1 MPESSDPHATAPAHP
16 AAAADAIAG
25 GPDRV
30 VAAPRGSRLAGTL
43 ASLRV
48 PVVAAPMFLVTGPD
62 LVLAACRAGIVGAF
76 PTPNARPIAVLED
89 WMARISA
96 GLAQARS
103 DQPDLRLGPWA
114 ANLVTHSSNARLP
127 EDLALIAR
135 YQPPIVITALGS
147 PKPAI
152 EVVHAYGGIVI
163 ADVVNMTLARKA
175 VAAGADGLAC
185 ICAGA
190 GGHTGHL
197 SPFAFVSAIRAFFDG
212 IVIAGGGITDGWG
225 VAGAIAAG
233 ADLVYMGTRFIP
245 TVESQAAPDYKQMVV
260 DSTIDDLVVSD
271 RITGTAAS
279 WLVPSLKRNHID
291 LSSLPEKRQRMY
303 DSNQSIEA
311 SRGWRD
317 VWGAGQGVGSIHA
330 IEPVSAVVDR
340 LEAEYRQACGRL
352 AMLAARSPPI
362 GMSA

>member
-1 MPESSDPHATAPAHP
+1 MTSQPLLP
-16 AAAADAIAG
+16 AG
-25 GPDRV
+25 GPAV
-30 VAAPRGSRLAGTL
+30 SRMIR
-43 ASLRV
+43 SLRV

-76 PTPNARPIAVLED
+76 PTPNARPIAELEA
-89 WMARISA
+89 WMERITT
-96 GLAQARS
+96 GLAQVQAGS
-103 DQPDLRLGPWA
+103 GGATIPLGPWA

-127 EDLALIAR
+127 EDLTLIAR
-135 YQPPIVITALGS
+135 YKPPIVITALGS
-147 PKPAI
+147 PRPAI
-152 EVVHAYGGIVI
+152 EVVHAYGGVVI

-197 SPFAFVSAIRAFFDG
+197 SPFAFISAVRSFFDG
-212 IVIAGGGITDGWG
+212 LLIAGGGITDGWG
-225 VAGAIAAG
+225 VAGAVAAG

-279 WLVPSLKRNHID
+279 WLVPSLKRNNID
-291 LSSLPEKRQRMY
+291 LSALPEKRERMY
-303 DSNQSIEA
+303 DSNKSIEA

-317 VWGAGQGVGSIHA
+317 VWGAGQGLGSIHA
-330 IEPVSAVVDR
+330 VEPVSTVVDR

-352 AMLAARSPPI
+352 RTLA
-362 GMSA
+362 GH